1 MPVGIGIGCGGF
13 SERQAGTPAA
23 TPEGERERE
32 RLGERERS
40 AEPQASVPVG
50 IGDTPARPAGRDA
63 CRYTDQRNSL
73 SSHAELQGN
82 QSLSVAGFTHSKQRG
97 AAIFRSC
104 ARVSRCFDGIGLFP
118 KPWRGDLPPVRRGA
132 IRYNA
137 GLFLK
142 CSERRKDGK
151 VHRSWSVV
159 EHHRSSTSG
168 VQTRQVRRRISGGT
182 HLSEFP

>member
-1 MPVGIGIGCGGF
+1 MGIGIGCGGF

-97 AAIFRSC
+97 ASF
-104 ARVSRCFDGIGLFP
+104 VFMVMVGT
-118 KPWRGDLPPVRRGA
+118 VRRIDQRHDIDKDKQPPAYRCVA
-132 IRYNA
+132 IQVYYLQAALSANLLGRR
-137 GLFLK
+137 GRED
-142 CSERRKDGK
+142 CSSDLEM
-151 VHRSWSVV
+151 
-159 EHHRSSTSG
+159 
-168 VQTRQVRRRISGGT
+168 
-182 HLSEFP
+182 L

>member
-1 MPVGIGIGCGGF
+1 MPVGF
-13 SERQAGTPAA
+13 
-23 TPEGERERE
+23 
-32 RLGERERS
+32 
-40 AEPQASVPVG
+40 
-50 IGDTPARPAGRDA
+50 GDTPARPAGRDA

-159 EHHRSSTSG
+159 ESHRYAGGKIAQRHVLYLGEINDSQRLAWERSLAVFDEPSG
-168 VQTRQVRRRISGGT
+168 ETHQLALFPAGRPSLRPRQPDGPGHPVGSWDG
-182 HLSEFP
+182 